1 MALTLLEIYNH
12 VTGQS
17 WSIFDTDI
25 ESQEEFD
32 SGVLS
37 SIQKALHNL
46 WHSHNFTFRLKRKTI
61 IINKDK
67 ISYIK
72 PTGKIK
78 KSGVK
83 LIDDNKITILKE
95 IKEENIIDLSPQKP
109 TGFFIISDKIILNRK
124 PDKNYK
130 LIIDYY
136 TDKLGINKENIGVY
150 NLKNIDDKL
159 DIPEQFEEMFL
170 NALTTKAM
178 VNAIASSN
186 SRNFQPYIK
195 EFLENYRTLINQT
208 TGIESDKTIE
218 I

>member
-46 WHSHNFTFRLKRKTI
+46 WHSHNFTFRLKQKTI